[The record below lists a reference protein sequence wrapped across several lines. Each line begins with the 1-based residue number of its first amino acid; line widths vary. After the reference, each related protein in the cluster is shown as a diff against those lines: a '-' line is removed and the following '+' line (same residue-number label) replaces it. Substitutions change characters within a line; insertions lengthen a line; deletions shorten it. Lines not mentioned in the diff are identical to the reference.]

1 MGIFEGGG
9 KERNDL
15 GGGGGIE
22 WGYLRE
28 GGGIKLFG
36 GGGGR
41 NGLFEV

>member
-15 GGGGGIE
+15 GGGGIE

-36 GGGGR
+36 GGG
-41 NGLFEV
+41 